1 MVTALPLCYTH
12 YHTRET
18 TDNEEAQSMKNR
30 CTIPM
35 WVAKAGYI
43 VMSLVFCGAGVLF
56 IVKPELSAMVISRAL
71 GAAMIVFGLIKL
83 VGYFSKDLFR
93 LAFQY
98 DLGFGLL
105 LIALGILVLAKPAG
119 VLDFIFVALG
129 IAILADGLFKVQIAV
144 DSKRFG
150 ISTWWLTLVLAMVTG
165 VVGLALVFRP
175 WDSVRLLTTLLG
187 AALLAEGI
195 LNLCVAVSTVKIV
208 DHQRPDVIEVTSFEV
223 ENP

>member
-1 MVTALPLCYTH
+1 
-12 YHTRET
+12 
-18 TDNEEAQSMKNR
+18 MKNR
-30 CTIPM
+30 CTVPM
-35 WVAKAGYI
+35 WVAKTGYI

-56 IVKPELSAMVISRAL
+56 IAKPELSAVAISRAL
-71 GAAMIVFGLIKL
+71 GAAMILFGLIKL

-105 LIALGILVLAKPAG
+105 LISLGILVLAKPAG
-119 VLDFIFVALG
+119 VLDFIFIALG
-129 IAILADGLFKVQIAV
+129 IAILTDGLFKVQIAV

-150 ISTWWLTLVLAMVTG
+150 IPTWWLTLILAMVTG

-175 WDSVRLLTTLLG
+175 WDSARLLTALLG

>member
-1 MVTALPLCYTH
+1 
-12 YHTRET
+12 
-18 TDNEEAQSMKNR
+18 MKNR

-56 IVKPELSAMVISRAL
+56 IAKPELSAVAISRAL
-71 GAAMIVFGLIKL
+71 GAAMILFGLIKL

-119 VLDFIFVALG
+119 VLDFIFIALG
-129 IAILADGLFKVQIAV
+129 IAILTDGLFKVQIAV

-150 ISTWWLTLVLAMVTG
+150 IPTWWLTLTLAMVTG

-175 WDSVRLLTTLLG
+175 WDSVRLLTALLG

-208 DHQRPDVIEVTSFEV
+208 GHQRPDVIEVTSFEV

>member
-56 IVKPELSAMVISRAL
+56 IVKPELSAMVVSRAL

-119 VLDFIFVALG
+119 VLDFIFTALG
-129 IAILADGLFKVQIAV
+129 VAILTDGLFKLQIAV

-150 ISTWWLTLVLAMVTG
+150 ISTWWLTLVLAVITG

-195 LNLCVAVSTVKIV
+195 LNLCVAISTVKIV
-208 DHQRPDVIEVTSFEV
+208 NHQQPDTIEVTSFV
-223 ENP
+223 VDDF

>member
-1 MVTALPLCYTH
+1 
-12 YHTRET
+12 
-18 TDNEEAQSMKNR
+18 MKNR

-43 VMSLVFCGAGVLF
+43 VMSLVFCGAGTLF
-56 IVKPELSAMVISRAL
+56 IAKPDLSAVVISRAL

-105 LIALGILVLAKPAG
+105 LIALGILALAKPAG
-119 VLDFIFVALG
+119 ALDFIFTALG
-129 IAILADGLFKVQIAV
+129 VAILTDGLFKLQIAV

-150 ISTWWLTLVLAMVTG
+150 ISTWWLTLVLAVITG

-175 WDSVRLLTTLLG
+175 WDSARLLTILLG
-187 AALLAEGI
+187 AALVAEGI
-195 LNLCVAVSTVKIV
+195 LNLCVAISTVKIV
-208 DHQRPDVIEVTSFEV
+208 NHQRPDVIEVTSYEV
-223 ENP
+223 EDETL

>member
-1 MVTALPLCYTH
+1 
-12 YHTRET
+12 
-18 TDNEEAQSMKNR
+18 
-30 CTIPM
+30 M

-175 WDSVRLLTTLLG
+175 WDSVRLLTALLG

>member
-30 CTIPM
+30 CSIPM
-35 WVAKAGYI
+35 WVAKSGYI

-175 WDSVRLLTTLLG
+175 WDSARLLTTLLG

>member
-1 MVTALPLCYTH
+1 
-12 YHTRET
+12 
-18 TDNEEAQSMKNR
+18 MKNR
-30 CTIPM
+30 CSIPM

-175 WDSVRLLTTLLG
+175 WDSARLLTTLLG

-223 ENP
+223 GNP

>member
-1 MVTALPLCYTH
+1 
-12 YHTRET
+12 
-18 TDNEEAQSMKNR
+18 
-30 CTIPM
+30 M

-43 VMSLVFCGAGVLF
+43 VMSLVFCAAGVLF
-56 IVKPELSAMVISRAL
+56 IAKPDVSAVVITRAL
-71 GAAMIVFGLIKL
+71 GTAMIVFGAIKL
-83 VGYFSKDLFR
+83 VGYFSRDLFR

-119 VLDFIFVALG
+119 VLDFLFIALG
-129 IAILADGLFKVQIAV
+129 IAILTDGLFKVQIAM
-144 DSKRFG
+144 DSRRFG
-150 ISTWWLTLVLAMVTG
+150 ISTWWLTMALAIITG

-175 WDSVRLLTTLLG
+175 WGSAKLLTVLLG

-208 DHQRPDVIEVTSFEV
+208 DHQRPDIIEVTSFDV
-223 ENP
+223 EDS

>member
-1 MVTALPLCYTH
+1 
-12 YHTRET
+12 
-18 TDNEEAQSMKNR
+18 
-30 CTIPM
+30 M

-56 IVKPELSAMVISRAL
+56 ITKPELSAVAISRAL
-71 GAAMIVFGLIKL
+71 GAAMILFGLIKL

-119 VLDFIFVALG
+119 VLDFIFIALG
-129 IAILADGLFKVQIAV
+129 IAILTDGLFKVQIAV

-150 ISTWWLTLVLAMVTG
+150 IPTWWLTLTLAMVTG
-165 VVGLALVFRP
+165 VVGLVLVFRP
-175 WDSVRLLTTLLG
+175 WDSVRLLTALLG

-208 DHQRPDVIEVTSFEV
+208 GHQRPDVIETTSFEV

>member
-1 MVTALPLCYTH
+1 
-12 YHTRET
+12 
-18 TDNEEAQSMKNR
+18 MKNR
-30 CTIPM
+30 CTVPM

-56 IVKPELSAMVISRAL
+56 IAKPELSAVAISRAL
-71 GAAMIVFGLIKL
+71 GAAMILFGLIKL

-175 WDSVRLLTTLLG
+175 WDSARLLTTLLG

-208 DHQRPDVIEVTSFEV
+208 DNQRPDVIEVTSFEV

>member
-1 MVTALPLCYTH
+1 
-12 YHTRET
+12 
-18 TDNEEAQSMKNR
+18 MKNR

-175 WDSVRLLTTLLG
+175 WDSARLLTTLLG

-208 DHQRPDVIEVTSFEV
+208 GHQRPDVIEVTSFEV

>member
-1 MVTALPLCYTH
+1 
-12 YHTRET
+12 
-18 TDNEEAQSMKNR
+18 MKNR

-56 IVKPELSAMVISRAL
+56 IAKPELSAVAISRAL
-71 GAAMIVFGLIKL
+71 GAAMILFGLIKL

-119 VLDFIFVALG
+119 VLDFIFIALG
-129 IAILADGLFKVQIAV
+129 IAILTDGLFKVQIAV

-150 ISTWWLTLVLAMVTG
+150 IPTWWLTLTLAMVTG

-175 WDSVRLLTTLLG
+175 WDSVRLLTALLG

-208 DHQRPDVIEVTSFEV
+208 GHQRPDVIEATSFEV